1 MRVYLHLTQ
10 NTEPV
15 PYDYQSSLVGAFHK
29 WLGPNEIHDDISLY
43 SLSWLSHG
51 VAGKNGL
58 DFPNG
63 STFYVSAPHRDLL
76 KKMIDGIFQGQ
87 DIRWGMKVR
96 EVVLQPTPEF
106 GDNRRF
112 LVQSPVLI
120 KRNRVDGDG
129 QQYFFPYDKESNGYL
144 TETMQH
150 KLTKA
155 GLSHDI
161 EVMFDPEYQNPK
173 TKKIQYNKI
182 DIIGTLCPIIVKG
195 DPEAVSFAWNVGV
208 GNSTGI
214 GFGAV
219 R

>member
-1 MRVYLHLTQ
+1 MRIYLHLTA

-51 VAGKNGL
+51 VAGKGGL

-63 STFYVSAPHRDLL
+63 STFYVSAPNRELL

-87 DIRWGMKVR
+87 NIRWGMKVR
-96 EVVLQPTPEF
+96 EVILQPTPEF
-106 GDNRRF
+106 GGKRKF

-120 KRNRVDGDG
+120 KRTREDGG
-129 QQYFFPYDKESNGYL
+129 QQYFFPSDEKANDYL
-144 TETMQH
+144 TETMRH
-150 KLTKA
+150 KLSKA
-155 GLSHDI
+155 GMSHQID
-161 EVMFDPEYQNPK
+161 VKFDPEYENPK
-173 TKKIQYNKI
+173 TKKIRYNKI
-182 DIIGTLCPIIVKG
+182 DIKGTLCPVIVEG
-195 DPEAVSFAWNVGV
+195 DPEAVSFVWDVGV